1 VPRDVLLADARARH
15 AALPRADLHICGHT
29 AAPILSPQHKLVYSR
44 CCLIMG
50 NCECSLSRPLR
61 PANYASLPKDFVS
74 GCIDHESMFGRNFD
88 TLFGVKLRDLEVRRM
103 LDMWLY
109 VHMYREREDRNARP
123 YTPCA

>member
-1 VPRDVLLADARARH
+1 
-15 AALPRADLHICGHT
+15 
-29 AAPILSPQHKLVYSR
+29 
-44 CCLIMG
+44 MG

-61 PANYASLPKDFVS
+61 PASYASLPKDFVS
-74 GCIDHESMFGRNFD
+74 GCIDRESMFGRNFG
-88 TLFGVKLRDLEVRRM
+88 TLFGVKLQDVEVRRM